1 MLKLVKSQKLGRLIR
16 EDDSKDL
23 GITTTDM
30 IVKAVDEGRYEDAKN
45 LARYFIPEGKA
56 MHDLFCDWIW
66 DIFTKTALEHG
77 EEEVYKLCRS
87 TQETWMMKR
96 TWKGLL
102 KMTVE
107 ERVHLNAEVMRTH
120 RCGPNL
126 DGRIE
131 IIEDENRISI
141 KMDPCGSAGR
151 MRRGDHV
158 EGTPSRLE
166 KPYFFGVTQKAYNW
180 SWNRVNVPYY
190 CVHCAVN
197 EILPIEWGGYPLWV
211 TGYSDDANDPCFWH
225 FYKQPELIPDKYFT
239 RLGFSKPDF

>member
-1 MLKLVKSQKLGRLIR
+1 MIRFIQSEKLRRFIR
-16 EDDSKDL
+16 EDDWEDL
-23 GITTTDM
+23 GRSTIDL
-30 IVKAVDEGRYEDAKN
+30 IEKAIDEGRYEEAKA
-45 LARYFIPEGKA
+45 LARYMLPEGKGL
-56 MHDLFCDWIW
+56 HDLYCDWIW

-131 IIEDENRISI
+131 IIEDKLKKMKCNRIELTI
-141 KMDPCGSAGR
+141 DPENIASQILFEKSGYINISKE
-151 MRRGDHV
+151 
-158 EGTPSRLE
+158 EGKCIMVNDNIAVKDYYNIDRHFMLYE
-166 KPYFFGVTQKAYNW
+166 KK
-180 SWNRVNVPYY
+180 
-190 CVHCAVN
+190 
-197 EILPIEWGGYPLWV
+197 L
-211 TGYSDDANDPCFWH
+211 
-225 FYKQPELIPDKYFT
+225 
-239 RLGFSKPDF
+239 